1 MNKDNSDES
10 EEKGKMLKEKIN
22 QKGDWTK
29 RKMKAFFVCF
39 FCALKREKD
48 SNSFKNN

>member
-22 QKGDWTK
+22 QKRDWTK
-29 RKMKAFFVCF
+29 TKNEGFFLSVF
-39 FCALKREKD
+39 SVL
-48 SNSFKNN
+48 